1 MGSIFRLEGITNSKA
16 FLIVGII
23 LWIATAVLFVKELLS
38 KKKES

>member
-23 LWIATAVLFVKELLS
+23 LWIATAVLFVKEFS
-38 KKKES
+38 AQKKES